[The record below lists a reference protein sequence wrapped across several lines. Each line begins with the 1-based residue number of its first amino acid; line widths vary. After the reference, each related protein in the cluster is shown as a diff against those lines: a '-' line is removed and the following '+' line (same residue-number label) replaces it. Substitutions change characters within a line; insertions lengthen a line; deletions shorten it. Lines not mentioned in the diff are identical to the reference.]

1 MKKKWAITIIV
12 PILFGIAYYATYEIA
27 KKSYYDSVQEKING
41 VVAERFFNA
50 LLCSYPFLN
59 QSSHA
64 VISRAESIK
73 TIASKVGFDRYFMEE
88 LSSFY

>member
-50 LLCSYPFLN
+50 LLCS
-59 QSSHA
+59 
-64 VISRAESIK
+64 
-73 TIASKVGFDRYFMEE
+73 
-88 LSSFY
+88 